1 VSNRCIMKTVKK
13 TAILNFEALLA
24 SCSEELRPASMDGV
38 TYVVYEEFVPYRVM
52 EQNLYRLAG
61 RSDVGL
67 CPAVRAEESQ
77 SGELESLLRAAARR
91 GVPVNAW
98 LLLPEE
104 DGYWFNEENILKAR
118 EQVFSFLDWIE
129 ERGIPLKWIMFDM
142 EMSIDKVRAMEGGGL
157 VDTVIPLLKE
167 NVDPATYEASTQDY
181 AEFVG
186 ELREQGYKVTAAAYP
201 FVLDDLQDG
210 DFEIQD
216 AWNTPVF
223 GVGFDEIYFMVYRTS
238 FARLLGITPGPDLV
252 YQYAVEARREFG
264 GAGIM
269 ALGIVGD
276 VGMVSEEGYTIPAD
290 LGEDVAAAYAGGSE
304 RVYIYSLD
312 GMLTLDDPDA
322 WLDLAGTPEQKPE
335 PDDVTGQVQEII
347 GLMDSLF

>member
-1 VSNRCIMKTVKK
+1 MN
-13 TAILNFEALLA
+13 
-24 SCSEELRPASMDGV
+24 GV
-38 TYVVYEEFVPYRVM
+38 TYVVYEEFIPYRVM

-77 SGELESLLRAAARR
+77 TEELESLLKAAARE

-104 DGYWFNEENILKAR
+104 DGYWFNEENLSQAR
-118 EQVFSFLDWIE
+118 EQVFSFVDWIE
-129 ERGIPLKWIMFDM
+129 TQNIPLEWIMFDM
-142 EMSIDKVRAMEGGGL
+142 ELSIDRVRAMEGGGL

-167 NVDPATYEASTQDY
+167 NVNAEAYQQSTQDY

-186 ELREQGYKVTAAAYP
+186 ELQERGYKVTAAAYP
-201 FVLDDLQDG
+201 FVIDDLQDG
-210 DFEIQD
+210 DSEIQD
-216 AWNTPVF
+216 AWNTPVA

-238 FARLLGITPGPDLV
+238 IAKLLGVTPGPDLV
-252 YQYAVEARREFG
+252 CQYAGEARREFG
-264 GAGIM
+264 TAGIM

-276 VGMVSEEGYTIPAD
+276 VGMVSEEGYTRPAE
-290 LGEDVAAAYAGGSE
+290 LEEDVAAAYAGGSE
-304 RVYIYSLD
+304 RVYVYSLD
-312 GMLTLDDPDA
+312 GMLTLDDTDA
-322 WLDLAGTPEQKPE
+322 WLDLSGTPPEKPD
-335 PDDVTGQVQEII
+335 PDEVTGQVREII